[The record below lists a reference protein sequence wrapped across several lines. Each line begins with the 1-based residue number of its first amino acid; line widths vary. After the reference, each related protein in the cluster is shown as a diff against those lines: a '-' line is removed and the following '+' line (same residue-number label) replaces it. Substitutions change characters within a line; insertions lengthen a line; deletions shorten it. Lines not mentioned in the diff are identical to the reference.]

1 MKHLLFE
8 STTTLTFDTPVVDHH
23 FLLRCLPPSFAG
35 QRILSAVLQITPS
48 VPYTLFYDGFGNL
61 TETGCVKFPHTQF
74 TYSISGRAEICE
86 EERLPEKLH
95 PLFRFP
101 SQYTAMSPMMK
112 EFVQSL
118 TLQGDVLEQSV
129 SLAHH
134 VFQHMTYTAGV
145 TTTATTAQESFATG
159 QGVCQDYSHI
169 FIALCRHLGIPARY
183 ANGVPLGEGPSHAWC
198 EVYTN
203 GIWVGID
210 PTHDRLVGDDYI
222 RFCVGRDFADC
233 ALERGILVGQ
243 ATQTQTTTGRV
254 VQQT

>member
-1 MKHLLFE
+1 MKHLFFE
-8 STTTLTFDTPVVDHH
+8 STTTLSFDVPVVDHH

-61 TETGCVKFPHTQF
+61 TETGCIKFPHTEF

-86 EERLPEKLH
+86 EERLKEKLH

-101 SQYTAMSPMMK
+101 SQYTGVSPEMK
-112 EFVQSL
+112 EFARNL
-118 TLQGDVLEQSV
+118 NLEGDALSQSV
-129 SLAHH
+129 ILAQK
-134 VFQHMTYTAGV
+134 VFDYMTYTAGV
-145 TTTATTAQESFATG
+145 TNTHTTAQEAFATG

-169 FIALCRHLGIPARY
+169 FIALSRYLGIPARY
-183 ANGVPLGEGPSHAWC
+183 ANGVPLGEGPSHAWT
-198 EVYTN
+198 EVYAD
-203 GIWVGID
+203 GKWVGID
-210 PTHDRLVGDDYI
+210 PTHNRLVGEDYV

-243 ATQTQTTTGRV
+243 ATQTQTTVGKVTE
-254 VQQT
+254 